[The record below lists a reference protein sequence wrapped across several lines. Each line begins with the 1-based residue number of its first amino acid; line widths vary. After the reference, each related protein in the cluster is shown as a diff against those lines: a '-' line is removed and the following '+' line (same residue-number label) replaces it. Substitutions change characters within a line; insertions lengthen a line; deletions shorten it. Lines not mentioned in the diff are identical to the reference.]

1 MLHRTTETTLSI
13 PGCGTGLLRVFE
25 TARCFLAC
33 RARAAA
39 LADGSIPVGSLAA
52 AIERDVLA
60 FDLPRAE
67 RALRE
72 AVIAIDPDFAFAGTI
87 GAGCL
92 AAPDD
97 AATPGCPWRRPA
109 CARAMADIAT
119 M

>member
-1 MLHRTTETTLSI
+1 MTHRATETTLST

-25 TARCFLAC
+25 TARRFIAC

-39 LADGSIPVGSLAA
+39 LADGSIPAGSLAA

-72 AVIAIDPDFAFAGTI
+72 AVIAIDPEVAIAGTT
-87 GAGCL
+87 
-92 AAPDD
+92 AADCMAMPGD
-97 AATPGCPWRRPA
+97 AAAQG
-109 CARAMADIAT
+109 
-119 M
+119 